1 MPDPDPPSRRQ
12 SLGSVLRGLFG
23 RAGARLRNAIPPAH
37 QQVSRR
43 ELLSGKHLREG
54 LAGLFAPMRAMEQVV
69 DATAEV
75 ERRAQAS
82 APVPPPPPIIRPPG
96 AVAEADFLAGCTRCG
111 ECISACPHRAILNAP
126 QRYRAA
132 AGTPMIDV
140 FGQPCLMCADTP
152 CISACTPNVLRRAEG
167 APVPKIG
174 LARILTQDCLAWQG
188 TTCSACHERCPVPGA
203 IHVAGGRPQVN
214 VSACTGCGICQHVCP
229 APRNAVAVL
238 PLMNRPGIKG

>member
-1 MPDPDPPSRRQ
+1 MPEPEPPARLK
-12 SLGSVLRGLFG
+12 SLGNALRGWFG
-23 RAGARLRNAIPPAH
+23 RAGERVRKVVPPAD

-43 ELLSGKHLREG
+43 ELLSGNHLRAG
-54 LAGLFAPMRAMEQVV
+54 LAGLFAPMRAIQQATEV
-69 DATAEV
+69 TAEI
-75 ERRAQAS
+75 ERRAQSS
-82 APVPPPPPIIRPPG
+82 ALSKPPPPIIRPPG

-111 ECISACPHRAILNAP
+111 ECITACPHRAILNAS
-126 QRYRAA
+126 QRYGAA

-140 FGQPCLMCADTP
+140 FGQPCLMCTDTP

-203 IHVAGGRPQVN
+203 IHVDAGRPQVN
-214 VSACTGCGICQHVCP
+214 VSACTGCGICHHVCP

-238 PLMNRPGIKG
+238 PLMNRPGIGS